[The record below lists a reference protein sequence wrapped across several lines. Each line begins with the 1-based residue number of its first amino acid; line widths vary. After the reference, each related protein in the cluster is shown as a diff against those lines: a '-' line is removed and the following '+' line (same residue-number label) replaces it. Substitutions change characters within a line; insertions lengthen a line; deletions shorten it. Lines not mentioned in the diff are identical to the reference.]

1 MDIFGN
7 KLRLFSKKATPEEV
21 AQVEAWAQESEEN
34 LQELKAL
41 EALFQA
47 SEDMKGY
54 QSFDKKLAWQKITQ
68 KTGTN
73 PVRPLNSWRKYAAVA
88 ASLIIVVAASIWY
101 TTTQVGVPSAI
112 GQEFVTSDV
121 QQKFDLQDGTEV
133 NLDANSSLIITGY
146 RSVAL
151 RGKAYFKVTK
161 SDENDQFSIQ
171 TGLGKVTVLGTQ
183 FVVHSSKENFEVA
196 VEEGKVRFDDESRSI
211 TLKAHEKI
219 NITDGTLTKQIIQN
233 SNEFSWVSGHLHF
246 DNTPLKMVFSDL
258 QRHFG
263 IEINVLPN
271 VQLGNECLLTTSF
284 QNESLDS
291 IMGELALLFGLQFE
305 KQSKKIIIKAA
316 KC

>member
-7 KLRLFSKKATPEEV
+7 IIRLFSKKATPEEV
-21 AQVEAWAQESEEN
+21 AQVDAWAKESEEN

-41 EALFQA
+41 EALYQA

-54 QSFDKKLAWQKITQ
+54 QGFDKETAWQKITQ
-68 KTGTN
+68 NTDTTA
-73 PVRPLNSWRKYAAVA
+73 VRTINSWRKYIAVA
-88 ASLIIVVAASIWY
+88 ASLVIVVTASIWY
-101 TTTQVGVPSAI
+101 SSTQLVDDSAV
-112 GQEFVTSDV
+112 GQEFVALDDP
-121 QQKFDLQDGTEV
+121 QKFLLQDGSEV
-133 NLDANSSLIITGY
+133 HLDANSSIVVTGR

-161 SDENDQFSIQ
+161 SEVNNQFSIQ
-171 TGLGKVTVLGTQ
+171 TDLGKITVLGTQ
-183 FVVHSSKENFEVA
+183 FVVHSTKGIFEVA
-196 VEEGKVRFDDESRSI
+196 VEEGKVRFDDDTRSI
-211 TLKAHEKI
+211 TLKAHEKM

-233 SNEFSWVSGHLHF
+233 SNEFSWVSGHLYF

-263 IEINVLPN
+263 IEISVLPN

-305 KQSKKIIIKAA
+305 KQTKKIIIKAA